1 MEISQ
6 AKIILQ
12 TAISS
17 PNTMQGTVPALQL
30 ALDLLNNTFKANFVS
45 LETAQKEANDLAVAK
60 NVAEQAKAD
69 AETKVISLTASI
81 TDKDSKIAELQKSVD
96 DSAVVITD
104 LQTKLAT
111 PVEPAPDPAVSV
123 DPNQTEPLQ
132 DKITS

>member
-1 MEISQ
+1 MEINI
-6 AKIILQ
+6 AKTTLQ

-17 PNTMQGTVPALQL
+17 PNTPQGVVPALQL
-30 ALDLLNNTFKANFVS
+30 ALDLLNSTFKADFVS

-81 TDKDSKIAELQKSVD
+81 TDKDSKITDLQKSVD

-111 PVEPAPDPAVSV
+111 PVEPAPIETPI
-123 DPNQTEPLQ
+123 EPIINEEII
-132 DKITS
+132 K

>member
-60 NVAEQAKAD
+60 NVAEQAKTD
-69 AETKVISLTASI
+69 AEAQVTSLTASI

-104 LQTKLAT
+104 LQTKLTT
-111 PVEPAPDPAVSV
+111 PVELAPIEPV
-123 DPNQTEPLQ
+123 EPLQ

>member
-60 NVAEQAKAD
+60 NVAEQAKTD
-69 AETKVISLTASI
+69 AEAQVTSLTASI

-104 LQTKLAT
+104 LQTKLTT
-111 PVEPAPDPAVSV
+111 PVELAPI
-123 DPNQTEPLQ
+123 EPVETLQ